1 MKKCNKTTKPYCW
14 NFWLLCLW
22 LCDHKV
28 SLKECLYW
36 IYFLC
41 ILFGDGFTWELCLLF
56 PGIPSAPTAITLC
69 VSLSQMDTIQGFR
82 WGTVTRVRLTL
93 QMKRSP
99 FHSDFLD
106 NKEWERIGKKIT
118 EYLAMTE
125 VFLKKMLL
133 WTFSSEKFL
142 PTCKRCWVDRMVTWT
157 PSELDDVLPEL

>member
-1 MKKCNKTTKPYCW
+1 MQQNHKT
-14 NFWLLCLW
+14 LLLKLLTFVPLTLW
-22 LCDHKV
+22 PQ
-28 SLKECLYW
+28 
-36 IYFLC
+36 
-41 ILFGDGFTWELCLLF
+41 GFTKRVFALNIFSLHSFWRWVHRRIVSLF

-118 EYLAMTE
+118 EYLAVTE

-142 PTCKRCWVDRMVTWT
+142 PTCKRCWVDRTVTWT